1 MVSIDEMLKSYGV
14 QNDSQSLFSEMLAN
28 APSGGMQ
35 APLDRDKALMSMKA
49 GDDWHNNMVR
59 LVASFVR
66 EGLSL
71 EETIAKMNGVTL
83 AGYTEQ
89 QTIAEITKAYEG
101 AKAKGFSKPKKPTPP
116 DIPAIKSSG
125 DTQPLLQWLHQIP
138 DTEPN
143 FLVDGMIERGSLAM
157 IFGQPASGKS
167 FLAVDLAASI
177 ATGRAFQG
185 LKTQKGDVV
194 YIAGEGYRGLKRR
207 FTAWAT
213 YHDVSPE
220 EIRVMISRSA
230 VDYRDERAAQ
240 ELETELIRARESGL
254 APVLFIVDTLAR
266 NYGGGDEN
274 SNSDMGKF
282 ISVIDQFN
290 VKFGCATLIIHH
302 SGHGE
307 NQRARGASALRGA
320 LDAEFSCLKDR
331 SAILVQC
338 TKMKDAEEPENLA
351 MSLKSVSLGSSKD
364 GKQISS
370 AVLIRNDEAQI
381 RSKITVSIAN
391 KLKTFHE
398 AVRENGNVT
407 KLGDVILEKS
417 VSLEGWREIFYRR
430 SPADTQEAKRKAF
443 ERARKDLVE
452 KGFLEVKDD
461 IYTLKI
467 HDAGQT
473 GHDPDS

>member
-1 MVSIDEMLKSYGV
+1 MVSFAEMLEAYGA
-14 QNDSQSLFSEMLAN
+14 QNDTKSLFSEMLAN
-28 APSGGMQ
+28 APAGGMQ
-35 APLDRDKALMSMKA
+35 APLDREKALMSMKA

-71 EETIAKMNGVTL
+71 AETIAKMDGVTL
-83 AGYTEQ
+83 VGYTEQ

-101 AKAKGFSKPKKPTPP
+101 AKSKGFGKPNKPAPP
-116 DIPAIKSSG
+116 DIWAIKSSR
-125 DTQPLLQWLHQIP
+125 DAQPLLQWLHQIP
-138 DTEPN
+138 DTEPD
-143 FLVDGMIERGSLAM
+143 FLVDQMLERGSLAM
-157 IFGQPASGKS
+157 IFGKPASGKS

-207 FTAWAT
+207 FNAWFK
-213 YHDVSPE
+213 YHDVGPE

-230 VDYRDERAAQ
+230 VNFRDEEAAKA
-240 ELETELIRARESGL
+240 LENELIRARESGL

-338 TKMKDAEEPENLA
+338 TKMKDTEEPKDLA
-351 MSLKSVSLGSSKD
+351 MNLKSVELGVAKD
-364 GKQISS
+364 GKRISS
-370 AVLIRNDEAQI
+370 AVLIRNDEVQI

-398 AVRENGNVT
+398 AVRVNGNVT

-417 VSLEGWREIFYRR
+417 VSLEGWREIFYKRSTADKQDTRR
-430 SPADTQEAKRKAF
+430 KNF
-443 ERARKDLVE
+443 ERTRNDLV
-452 KGFLEVKDD
+452 KDGFLEVNDD
-461 IYTLKI
+461 IYSLKI

-473 GHDPDS
+473 GHDPDN

>member
-1 MVSIDEMLKSYGV
+1 MVSFDEMLESYGV

-101 AKAKGFSKPKKPTPP
+101 AKAKGFSKPNKPAPP
-116 DIPAIKSSG
+116 DIWAIKPSR
-125 DTQPLLQWLHQIP
+125 DAQPLLQWLHKIP
-138 DTEPN
+138 DTEPD
-143 FLVDGMIERGSLAM
+143 FLVEGMIERRSLAM

-177 ATGRAFQG
+177 AAGRAFQG

-240 ELETELIRARESGL
+240 ELENELLKAKAKGL
-254 APVLFIVDTLAR
+254 APILFVVDTLAR
-266 NYGGGDEN
+266 SFGGADEN
-274 SNSDMGKF
+274 SNSEMGKF
-282 ISVIDQFN
+282 ISVIDQSN
-290 VKFGCATLIIHH
+290 VKFGCATLIVHH

-320 LDAEFSCLKDR
+320 LDTEFSCKKDR
-331 SAILVQC
+331 STVVISC
-338 TKMKDAEEPENLA
+338 TKMKDAEAPANLA
-351 MSLKSVSLGSSKD
+351 MNLKSVELGVAKD
-364 GKQISS
+364 GRQISS
-370 AVLIRNDEAQI
+370 AVLVRNDEVQI
-381 RSKITVSIAN
+381 RSKITHEIAN

-398 AVRENGNVT
+398 AVRVNGNIT

-430 SPADTQEAKRKAF
+430 STADTQEARRKAF
-443 ERARKDLVE
+443 ERARKDLVG

-461 IYTLKI
+461 LYILKF
-467 HDAGQT
+467 HGAGQT
-473 GHDPDS
+473 GHDPDN

>member
-1 MVSIDEMLKSYGV
+1 MVSFDEMLKSYGV
-14 QNDSQSLFSEMLAN
+14 QNDPQSLFSEMLAN
-28 APSGGMQ
+28 APAGGMQ

-49 GDDWHNNMVR
+49 GNEWHNNMVR

-66 EGLSL
+66 EGFSL

-101 AKAKGFSKPKKPTPP
+101 AKAKGFSKPKKPTTP
-116 DIPAIKSSG
+116 DILTIKSSR
-125 DTQPLLQWLHQIP
+125 DAQPLLRWLHQIP
-138 DTEPN
+138 DTEPE
-143 FLVDGMIERGSLAM
+143 FLVDGMIERGSLTM
-157 IFGQPASGKS
+157 IFGKPASGKS

-207 FTAWAT
+207 FNAWSK

-230 VDYRDERAAQ
+230 VDYSDREAAQ
-240 ELETELIRARESGL
+240 ELENELLKAKAEGL
-254 APVLFIVDTLAR
+254 SPILLIIDTLAR
-266 NYGGGDEN
+266 NHSGDEN
-274 SNSDMGKF
+274 SNSEMGKF

-290 VKFGCATLIIHH
+290 VKFDCATLIVHH

-307 NQRARGASALRGA
+307 SQRARGASALRGA
-320 LDAEFSCLKDR
+320 LDSEFSCEKDR
-331 SAILVQC
+331 STVVISC
-338 TKMKDAEEPENLA
+338 SKMKDAEAPENLA
-351 MSLKSVSLGSSKD
+351 MSLKSVEIGVAKD

-398 AVRENGNVT
+398 AVRVNGNIT

-417 VSLEGWREIFYRR
+417 VPLEGWREIFYRR

>member
-1 MVSIDEMLKSYGV
+1 
-14 QNDSQSLFSEMLAN
+14 
-28 APSGGMQ
+28 
-35 APLDRDKALMSMKA
+35 
-49 GDDWHNNMVR
+49 
-59 LVASFVR
+59 
-66 EGLSL
+66 
-71 EETIAKMNGVTL
+71 
-83 AGYTEQ
+83 
-89 QTIAEITKAYEG
+89 
-101 AKAKGFSKPKKPTPP
+101 
-116 DIPAIKSSG
+116 
-125 DTQPLLQWLHQIP
+125 
-138 DTEPN
+138 
-143 FLVDGMIERGSLAM
+143 
-157 IFGQPASGKS
+157 
-167 FLAVDLAASI
+167 
-177 ATGRAFQG
+177 
-185 LKTQKGDVV
+185 
-194 YIAGEGYRGLKRR
+194 
-207 FTAWAT
+207 
-213 YHDVSPE
+213 
-220 EIRVMISRSA
+220 MISRSA
-230 VDYRDERAAQ
+230 VDYRDEGAAQ

-370 AVLIRNDEAQI
+370 AVLIRDDEVQI
-381 RSKITVSIAN
+381 RPKITTSLAN

-398 AVRENGNVT
+398 AVRVNGNVT

-417 VSLEGWREIFYRR
+417 VSLEGWRRFFTEDRQRIHKKQSEKRLSAREKILLKRVFLR
-430 SPADTQEAKRKAF
+430 SMMISTP
-443 ERARKDLVE
+443 
-452 KGFLEVKDD
+452 
-461 IYTLKI
+461 LKI

>member
-1 MVSIDEMLKSYGV
+1 MVSFDEMLKSYGV
-14 QNDSQSLFSEMLAN
+14 QNDSQSLFSEMLAS
-28 APSGGMQ
+28 APAGGMQ
-35 APLDRDKALMSMKA
+35 APLDRDKALISMKA

-71 EETIAKMNGVTL
+71 EETLAKMDGVTL
-83 AGYTEQ
+83 AGYTKL

-101 AKAKGFSKPKKPTPP
+101 AKAKGFSKPNKPAPT
-116 DIPAIKSSG
+116 DIWAIKSSR
-125 DTQPLLQWLHQIP
+125 DAQPLLQWLHQIP
-138 DTEPN
+138 DTEPD
-143 FLVDGMIERGSLAM
+143 FLVDGMLERGSLAM
-157 IFGQPASGKS
+157 IFGKPASGKS

-240 ELETELIRARESGL
+240 ELETELIRARKSGL

-351 MSLKSVSLGSSKD
+351 MSLKSVSLGSSND

-370 AVLIRNDEAQI
+370 AVLVKNDEAQI
-381 RSKITVSIAN
+381 RSKITISIAN

-398 AVRENGNVT
+398 AVRVNGNIT
-407 KLGDVILEKS
+407 KLGDVTLEKS
-417 VSLEGWREIFYRR
+417 VSLEGWREIFYRS
-430 SPADTQEAKRKAF
+430 SPADTKEAKRKAF

-461 IYTLKI
+461 LYILSF
-467 HDAGQT
+467 HDVGQT
-473 GHDPDS
+473 GHDPDN

>member
-1 MVSIDEMLKSYGV
+1 MVSFAEMLEAYGA
-14 QNDSQSLFSEMLAN
+14 QNDTKSLFSEMLAN
-28 APSGGMQ
+28 APAGGMQ

-49 GDDWHNNMVR
+49 GDDWHNHMVR

-71 EETIAKMNGVTL
+71 GETIAKMDGVTL
-83 AGYTEQ
+83 VGYTEQ

-101 AKAKGFSKPKKPTPP
+101 AKSKGFGKPNKPAPT
-116 DIPAIKSSG
+116 DIWAINSSR
-125 DTQPLLQWLHQIP
+125 DAQPLLQWLHQIP
-138 DTEPN
+138 DTEPD
-143 FLVDGMIERGSLAM
+143 FLVDGMLERGSLAM
-157 IFGQPASGKS
+157 IFGKPASGKS

-207 FTAWAT
+207 FNAWSK

-230 VDYRDERAAQ
+230 VDYSDEEAAQ
-240 ELETELIRARESGL
+240 ELENELLKAKAEGL
-254 APVLFIVDTLAR
+254 SPILFVIDTLAR
-266 NYGGGDEN
+266 SFGGADEN
-274 SNSDMGKF
+274 SNSEMGKF

-290 VKFGCATLIIHH
+290 VKFDCATLIVHH

-307 NQRARGASALRGA
+307 SQRARGASALRAA
-320 LDAEFSCLKDR
+320 LDTEFSCKKDR
-331 SAILVQC
+331 NIIEINC
-338 TKMKDAEEPENLA
+338 TKMKDAETPANLT
-351 MSLKSVSLGSSKD
+351 MNLKSVELGIAKD

-370 AVLIRNDEAQI
+370 AVLVRNDEVQI
-381 RSKITVSIAN
+381 RPKITLEIAN

-398 AVRENGNVT
+398 AVRVNGNVT

-417 VSLEGWREIFYRR
+417 VSLEGWREGFYKR
-430 SPADTQEAKRKAF
+430 STADTREARRKAY

-452 KGFLEVKDD
+452 KGFLEVSNNV
-461 IYTLKI
+461 YTLKI

-473 GHDPDS
+473 GHDPDN

>member
-1 MVSIDEMLKSYGV
+1 MVSFDEMLKSYGV
-14 QNDSQSLFSEMLAN
+14 QNDPQSLFSEMLAN
-28 APSGGMQ
+28 APAGGMQ

-49 GDDWHNNMVR
+49 GNEWHNNMVR

-66 EGLSL
+66 EGFSL

-101 AKAKGFSKPKKPTPP
+101 AKAKGFSKPKKPTTP
-116 DIPAIKSSG
+116 DILTIKSSR
-125 DTQPLLQWLHQIP
+125 DAQPLLRWLHQIP
-138 DTEPN
+138 DTEPE
-143 FLVDGMIERGSLAM
+143 FLVDGMIERGSLTM
-157 IFGQPASGKS
+157 IFGKPASGKS

-207 FTAWAT
+207 FNAWSK

-254 APVLFIVDTLAR
+254 SPILLIIDTLAR
-266 NYGGGDEN
+266 NHSGDEN
-274 SNSDMGKF
+274 SNSEMGKF

-290 VKFGCATLIIHH
+290 VKFDCATLIVHH

-307 NQRARGASALRGA
+307 SQRARGASALRGA
-320 LDAEFSCLKDR
+320 LDSEFSCEKDR
-331 SAILVQC
+331 STVVISC
-338 TKMKDAEEPENLA
+338 SKMKDAEAPENLA
-351 MSLKSVSLGSSKD
+351 MSLKSVEIGVAKD

-398 AVRENGNVT
+398 AVRVNGNIT

-417 VSLEGWREIFYRR
+417 VPLEGWREIFYRR

>member
-1 MVSIDEMLKSYGV
+1 MVSFDEMLKSYGV
-14 QNDSQSLFSEMLAN
+14 QNDPQSLFSEMLAN
-28 APSGGMQ
+28 APAGGMQ

-49 GDDWHNNMVR
+49 GNEWHNNMVR

-66 EGLSL
+66 EGFSL

-101 AKAKGFSKPKKPTPP
+101 AKAKGFSKPKKPTTP
-116 DIPAIKSSG
+116 DILTIKSSR
-125 DTQPLLQWLHQIP
+125 DAQPLLRWLHQIP
-138 DTEPN
+138 DTEPE
-143 FLVDGMIERGSLAM
+143 FLVDGMIERGSLTM
-157 IFGQPASGKS
+157 IFGKPASGKS

-207 FTAWAT
+207 FNAWSK

-230 VDYRDERAAQ
+230 VDYSDREAAQ
-240 ELETELIRARESGL
+240 ELENELLKAKAEGL
-254 APVLFIVDTLAR
+254 SPILLIIDTLAR
-266 NYGGGDEN
+266 NHSGDEN
-274 SNSDMGKF
+274 SNSEMGKF

-290 VKFGCATLIIHH
+290 VKFDCATLIVHH

-307 NQRARGASALRGA
+307 SERARGASALRGA
-320 LDAEFSCLKDR
+320 LDTEFSCKKDR
-331 SAILVQC
+331 STVVISC
-338 TKMKDAEEPENLA
+338 TKMKDAEAPENLA
-351 MSLKSVSLGSSKD
+351 MNLTSVELNVAKD
-364 GKQISS
+364 GKPISS
-370 AVLIRNDEAQI
+370 AVLVRNDEAQI
-381 RSKITVSIAN
+381 RSKITQKITN

-398 AVRENGNVT
+398 AVRVNGNVT

-417 VSLEGWREIFYRR
+417 VSLEGWREIFYKRSTADKQDTRR
-430 SPADTQEAKRKAF
+430 KNF
-443 ERARKDLVE
+443 ERTRNDLV
-452 KGFLEVKDD
+452 KDGFLEVNDD

-473 GHDPDS
+473 GHDPDN

>member
-1 MVSIDEMLKSYGV
+1 MVSFAEMLEAYGA
-14 QNDSQSLFSEMLAN
+14 QNDTKSLFSEMLAN
-28 APSGGMQ
+28 APAGGMQ
-35 APLDRDKALMSMKA
+35 APLDRDKALISMKA

-71 EETIAKMNGVTL
+71 EETLAKMDGVTL
-83 AGYTEQ
+83 AGYTELH
-89 QTIAEITKAYEG
+89 TIAEITKAYEG
-101 AKAKGFSKPKKPTPP
+101 AKAKGFSKLKDPKPSN
-116 DIPAIKSSG
+116 AIGGKAPKVA
-125 DTQPLLQWLHQIP
+125 QPLLQWLHKIP
-138 DTEPN
+138 DTEPD
-143 FLVDGMIERGSLAM
+143 FLVEGMIERGSLAM

-177 ATGRAFQG
+177 AAGRAFQG

-207 FTAWAT
+207 FNAWSK
-213 YHDVSPE
+213 YHDVGSE

-230 VDYRDERAAQ
+230 VNYRDEEAAK
-240 ELETELIRARESGL
+240 ELETELLKAKAEGL
-254 APVLFIVDTLAR
+254 FPVLFVIDTLAR
-266 NYGGGDEN
+266 SFGGGDEN
-274 SNSDMGKF
+274 SNSEMGKF

-290 VKFGCATLIIHH
+290 VKFDCATLIVHH

-320 LDAEFSCLKDR
+320 LDTEFSCGKDR
-331 SAILVQC
+331 STVVISC
-338 TKMKDAEEPENLA
+338 TKMKDTEEPKDLA
-351 MSLKSVSLGSSKD
+351 MNLESVELGVAKD
-364 GKQISS
+364 GRQISS
-370 AVLIRNDEAQI
+370 AVLVKNDELQI

-398 AVRENGNVT
+398 AVRVNGNVT
-407 KLGDVILEKS
+407 KLGDVTLQKS
-417 VSLEGWREIFYRR
+417 VSLEGWREIFYQR
-430 SPADTQEAKRKAF
+430 SIADTQEAKRKAF

-452 KGFLEVKDD
+452 RGFLEVKDD

-473 GHDPDS
+473 GHDPDT

>member
-1 MVSIDEMLKSYGV
+1 MVSFAEMLEAYGA
-14 QNDSQSLFSEMLAN
+14 QNDAKSLFSEVLAN
-28 APSGGMQ
+28 APAGGMQ

-49 GDDWHNNMVR
+49 GDDWHNHMVR

-71 EETIAKMNGVTL
+71 GETIAKMDGVTL
-83 AGYTEQ
+83 VGYTEQ

-101 AKAKGFSKPKKPTPP
+101 AKSKGFGKPNKPAPP
-116 DIPAIKSSG
+116 DIWAIKPSR
-125 DTQPLLQWLHQIP
+125 DAQPLLQWLHQIP
-138 DTEPN
+138 DTEPD
-143 FLVDGMIERGSLAM
+143 FLVDQMLERGSLAM
-157 IFGQPASGKS
+157 IFGKPASGKS

-185 LKTQKGDVV
+185 LKTEKGDVV

-207 FTAWAT
+207 FNAWSK

-230 VDYRDERAAQ
+230 VDYSDREAAQ
-240 ELETELIRARESGL
+240 ELEKELLEAKEEGL
-254 APVLFIVDTLAR
+254 SPILLIIDTLAR
-266 NYGGGDEN
+266 SFGGADEN
-274 SNSDMGKF
+274 SNSEMGKF

-290 VKFGCATLIIHH
+290 VKFDCATLIVHH

-320 LDAEFSCLKDR
+320 MDSEFSCKKDR
-331 SAILVQC
+331 STVLISC
-338 TKMKDAEEPENLA
+338 SKMKDAEAPENLA
-351 MSLKSVSLGSSKD
+351 MSLKSVELGVAKD
-364 GKQISS
+364 GRQISS
-370 AVLIRNDEAQI
+370 AVLIRNDEVQI

-398 AVRENGNVT
+398 AVRVNGDVT

-417 VSLEGWREIFYRR
+417 VSLEGWRKIFYQR
-430 SPADTQEAKRKAF
+430 SIANTQEAKRKAF
-443 ERARKDLVE
+443 ERARKDLV
-452 KGFLEVKDD
+452 KDGFLEVKDD
-461 IYTLKI
+461 LYILRF

>member
-1 MVSIDEMLKSYGV
+1 MVSFAEMLEAYGA
-14 QNDSQSLFSEMLAN
+14 QNDTKSLFSEMLAN
-28 APSGGMQ
+28 APAGGMQ

-49 GDDWHNNMVR
+49 GDDWHNHMVR

-71 EETIAKMNGVTL
+71 GETIAKMDGVTL
-83 AGYTEQ
+83 VGYTEQ

-101 AKAKGFSKPKKPTPP
+101 AKSKGFGKPNKPAPT
-116 DIPAIKSSG
+116 DIWAIKSSR
-125 DTQPLLQWLHQIP
+125 DAQPLLQWLHQIP
-138 DTEPN
+138 DTEPD
-143 FLVDGMIERGSLAM
+143 FLVDGMLERGSLAM
-157 IFGQPASGKS
+157 IFGKPASGKS

-207 FTAWAT
+207 FNAWSK
-213 YHDVSPE
+213 YHDVGSE

-230 VDYRDERAAQ
+230 VNYRDEEAAKA
-240 ELETELIRARESGL
+240 LENELIRAKESGL

-331 SAILVQC
+331 STVLISC
-338 TKMKDAEEPENLA
+338 SKMKDAEAPENLI
-351 MSLKSVSLGSSKD
+351 MNLKSVELGVAKD
-364 GKQISS
+364 GRQISS

-381 RSKITVSIAN
+381 RSKITVSITN

-398 AVRENGNVT
+398 AVRVNGNVT

-417 VSLEGWREIFYRR
+417 VSLEGWREIFYKR
-430 SPADTQEAKRKAF
+430 STADTQEAKRKAF

-452 KGFLEVKDD
+452 KGFLEVNDTVC
-461 IYTLKI
+461 TLKI

-473 GHDPDS
+473 GHDPDN

>member
-1 MVSIDEMLKSYGV
+1 MVSFTEMLEAYGA
-14 QNDSQSLFSEMLAN
+14 QNDPQSLFSEMLAN
-28 APSGGMQ
+28 APSGGMD

-49 GDDWHNNMVR
+49 GNEWHNNMVR

-143 FLVDGMIERGSLAM
+143 FLVDGMIERGSLTM
-157 IFGQPASGKS
+157 IFGKPASGKS

-207 FTAWAT
+207 FNAWAK
-213 YHDVSPE
+213 YHDVSSE

-230 VDYRDERAAQ
+230 VDYSDREAAQ
-240 ELETELIRARESGL
+240 ELENELLKAKAEGL
-254 APVLFIVDTLAR
+254 SPILLIVDTLAR
-266 NYGGGDEN
+266 NHSGDEN
-274 SNSDMGKF
+274 SNSEMGKF

-290 VKFGCATLIIHH
+290 VKFDCATLIVHH

-307 NQRARGASALRGA
+307 SQRARGASALRGA
-320 LDAEFSCLKDR
+320 LDSEFSCKKDR
-331 SAILVQC
+331 STVVISC
-338 TKMKDAEEPENLA
+338 TKMKDAEAPENLA
-351 MSLKSVSLGSSKD
+351 MSLKSVELGVAKD

-398 AVRENGNVT
+398 AVRVNGNIT

-417 VSLEGWREIFYRR
+417 VPLEGWREIFYRR

>member
-1 MVSIDEMLKSYGV
+1 MVSFAEMLKSYGV
-14 QNDSQSLFSEMLAN
+14 QNDAKSLFSEMLAN
-28 APSGGMQ
+28 APSGSMD

-49 GDDWHNNMVR
+49 GNEWHNNMVR

-66 EGLSL
+66 EGLSP

-83 AGYTEQ
+83 AGYTEL

-101 AKAKGFSKPKKPTPP
+101 AKAKGFSKPKKPTTP
-116 DIPAIKSSG
+116 DILTIKSSR
-125 DTQPLLQWLHQIP
+125 DAQPLLQWLHQIP

-143 FLVDGMIERGSLAM
+143 FLVDRMIERGSLAM

-230 VDYRDERAAQ
+230 VDYSDEGAAK
-240 ELETELIRARESGL
+240 ELEKELLEAKAEGL
-254 APVLFIVDTLAR
+254 SPILFVIDTLAR
-266 NYGGGDEN
+266 NHGGDEN
-274 SNSDMGKF
+274 SNLEMGKF

-290 VKFGCATLIIHH
+290 VKFDCATLIVHH

-307 NQRARGASALRGA
+307 SQRARGASALRGA
-320 LDAEFSCLKDR
+320 LDSEFSCKKDR
-331 SAILVQC
+331 STVVISC
-338 TKMKDAEEPENLA
+338 SKMKDAEAPENLA
-351 MSLKSVSLGSSKD
+351 MSLKSVELGVAKD

-391 KLKTFHE
+391 KLKTFQE

-452 KGFLEVKDD
+452 KGFLEVIDD

>member
-1 MVSIDEMLKSYGV
+1 MVSFAEMLEAYGV
-14 QNDSQSLFSEMLAN
+14 QNDIKNLFSQVLAN

-101 AKAKGFSKPKKPTPP
+101 AKAKGFNKPKKPTPP
-116 DIPAIKSSG
+116 DMLAIKSSR
-125 DTQPLLQWLHQIP
+125 DAQPLLQWLHQIP

-143 FLVDGMIERGSLAM
+143 FLVDGMIERASLTM
-157 IFGQPASGKS
+157 IFGKPASGKS

-177 ATGRAFQG
+177 ATGTAFQG

-207 FTAWAT
+207 FNAWSK

-230 VDYRDERAAQ
+230 VDYSDREAAQ
-240 ELETELIRARESGL
+240 ELENELLKAKAEGL
-254 APVLFIVDTLAR
+254 SPILLIIDTLAR
-266 NYGGGDEN
+266 NHSGDEN
-274 SNSDMGKF
+274 SNSEMGKF

-290 VKFGCATLIIHH
+290 VKFDCATLIVHH

-307 NQRARGASALRGA
+307 SQRARGASALRGA
-320 LDAEFSCLKDR
+320 LDSEFSCEKDR
-331 SAILVQC
+331 STVVISC
-338 TKMKDAEEPENLA
+338 SKMKDAEAPENLA
-351 MSLKSVSLGSSKD
+351 MSLKSVEIGVAKD

-398 AVRENGNVT
+398 AVRVNGNIT

-417 VSLEGWREIFYRR
+417 VPLEGWREIFYRR

>member
-1 MVSIDEMLKSYGV
+1 MVSFAEMLEAYGV
-14 QNDSQSLFSEMLAN
+14 QNDIKNLFSQVLAN

-138 DTEPN
+138 DTEPD

-207 FTAWAT
+207 FKAWSK
-213 YHDVSPE
+213 YHDAGPE

-240 ELETELIRARESGL
+240 ELEKELLEAKEEGL
-254 APVLFIVDTLAR
+254 SPILFVIDTLAR

-274 SNSDMGKF
+274 SNSEMGKF

-290 VKFGCATLIIHH
+290 VKFDCATLIVHH

-307 NQRARGASALRGA
+307 SERARGASALRGA
-320 LDAEFSCLKDR
+320 LDTEFSCKKDR
-331 SAILVQC
+331 STVVISC
-338 TKMKDAEEPENLA
+338 TKMKDAEAPENLA
-351 MSLKSVSLGSSKD
+351 MNLTSVELNVAKD
-364 GKQISS
+364 GKPISS
-370 AVLIRNDEAQI
+370 AVLVRNDEAQI
-381 RSKITVSIAN
+381 RSKITQKITN

-398 AVRENGNVT
+398 AVRVNGNVT

-417 VSLEGWREIFYRR
+417 VSLEGWREIFYKRSTADKQDTRR
-430 SPADTQEAKRKAF
+430 KNF
-443 ERARKDLVE
+443 ERTRNDLV
-452 KGFLEVKDD
+452 KDGFLEVNDD

-473 GHDPDS
+473 GHDPDN

>member
-1 MVSIDEMLKSYGV
+1 MVSFAEMLEAYGA
-14 QNDSQSLFSEMLAN
+14 QNDAKSLFSEVLAN
-28 APSGGMQ
+28 APAGGMQ

-49 GDDWHNNMVR
+49 GDDWHNHMVR

-71 EETIAKMNGVTL
+71 GETIAKMDGVTL
-83 AGYTEQ
+83 VGYTEQ

-101 AKAKGFSKPKKPTPP
+101 AKSKGFGKPNKPAPP
-116 DIPAIKSSG
+116 DIWAIKPSR
-125 DTQPLLQWLHQIP
+125 DAQPLLQWLHQIP
-138 DTEPN
+138 DTEPD
-143 FLVDGMIERGSLAM
+143 FLVDQMLERGSLAM
-157 IFGQPASGKS
+157 IFGKPASGKS

-207 FTAWAT
+207 FNAWSK
-213 YHDVSPE
+213 YHDVGPE

-230 VDYRDERAAQ
+230 VDYRDEGAAQ
-240 ELETELIRARESGL
+240 ELENELLKAKGDGL
-254 APVLFIVDTLAR
+254 SPILFVIDTLAR

-274 SNSDMGKF
+274 SNSEMGKF
-282 ISVIDQFN
+282 ISVIDKFN
-290 VKFGCATLIIHH
+290 VKFDCATLIVHH

-307 NQRARGASALRGA
+307 NERARGASALRGA
-320 LDAEFSCLKDR
+320 LDTEFSCKKDR
-331 SAILVQC
+331 STVVISC
-338 TKMKDAEEPENLA
+338 TKMKDAEAPENLA
-351 MSLKSVSLGSSKD
+351 MSLKSVELGIAKD

-370 AVLIRNDEAQI
+370 AVLIRNDEVQI

-398 AVRENGNVT
+398 AVRVNGNVT

-417 VSLEGWREIFYRR
+417 VSLEGWREIFYKRSTADKQDTRR
-430 SPADTQEAKRKAF
+430 KNF
-443 ERARKDLVE
+443 ERTRKDLV
-452 KGFLEVKDD
+452 KDGFLEVKDD
-461 IYTLKI
+461 LYILKFLG
-467 HDAGQT
+467 AGQT
-473 GHDPDS
+473 GHDPDN